1 MFRPSLKSI
10 WTLIILAVVS
20 YGLYL
25 WAEHSRQLVQ
35 QDDYELKIEASQ
47 LMARAVGI
55 LRDTRLQRGVRID
68 EINDPN
74 LTALIGPQHSLITTD
89 DGHLEDRI
97 TGLNPNMA
105 AVAIAMLKE
114 ANLEAGDAVAV
125 AVTGSNPGVN
135 IAFYAA
141 MSVMQLQPVII
152 SSVGSASWG
161 ATNSNFTWLD
171 MERFLYEREVFPFR
185 SVAASI
191 GGGNDNGMR
200 LSQKGR
206 ELLEDNINDNEVV
219 LIEEMTLRASIDRWM
234 EQYDDNE
241 PQRGYHTFINIG
253 EGVASLGHPENGNLI
268 PNGYNPRIPA
278 KNYPA
283 RGVMHRFSDSGK
295 SSLNVYNISAL
306 ADRYD
311 LPRAPVPTPPVGEG
325 SIFSTMRYNLTI
337 AWIAIGIVMVV
348 LVILVRLDADLFRMK
363 EKGVDPDTLM

>member
-25 WAEHSRQLVQ
+25 WAEHSRKLVRQ
-35 QDDYELKIEASQ
+35 ADYEAKIEASQ
-47 LMARAVGI
+47 LMTRAIGI
-55 LRDTRLQRGVRID
+55 LRDIRLQRGVRID

-97 TGLNPNMA
+97 TGLNPNVA
-105 AVAIAMLKE
+105 AMVVALLKE
-114 ANLEAGDAVAV
+114 AGLEAGDAVAV
-125 AVTGSNPGVN
+125 TVTGSNPGVN

-141 MSVMQLQPVII
+141 LSVLQLEPVII

-161 ATNSNFTWLD
+161 ATNPNFTWLD
-171 MERFLYEREVFPFR
+171 MENVLFDRGVFPFR
-185 SVAASI
+185 SMAASL

-206 ELLEDNINDNEVV
+206 KSLKDNINDNGVT
-219 LIEEMTLRASIDRWM
+219 LIEESTLRASIHTWM
-234 EQYDDNE
+234 GLYSEQE
-241 PQRGYHTFINIG
+241 PPVGYSTFINIG
-253 EGVASLGHPENGNLI
+253 EGIASLGHPQNGDLI
-268 PNGYNPRIPA
+268 PDGYNPRIPA

-283 RGVMHRFSDSGK
+283 RGVMHRFSEMGNSII
-295 SSLNVYNISAL
+295 NICNISTL
-306 ADRYD
+306 ADRYY

-325 SIFSTMRYNLTI
+325 NIFATVRYNLTVT
-337 AWIAIGIVMVV
+337 WIAVVILAVV
-348 LVILVRLDADLFRMK
+348 LVVLVRLDADLFRMK

>member
-25 WAEHSRQLVQ
+25 WAEHSRKLVRQ
-35 QDDYELKIEASQ
+35 ADYEVKIEASH
-47 LMARAVGI
+47 LMARAIGI

-97 TGLNPNMA
+97 TGLNPNIA
-105 AVAIAMLKE
+105 AMMVSLMKE
-114 ANLEAGDAVAV
+114 AGLEAGDAVAV

-135 IAFYAA
+135 IACYAA
-141 MSVMQLQPVII
+141 MNVLDLKPAVI
-152 SSVGSASWG
+152 SSVGSVSWG
-161 ATNSNFTWLD
+161 ATNTNFTWMD
-171 MERFLYEREVFPFR
+171 MESILYERGVFPFR
-185 SVAASI
+185 SVAASL

-200 LSQKGR
+200 LSQRGR
-206 ELLEDNINDNEVV
+206 EILQDNINDNGVT
-219 LIEEMTLRASIDRWM
+219 LIEEATLRESIHTWM
-234 EQYDDNE
+234 GLYGTYE
-241 PQRGYHTFINIG
+241 PPGGYRTFINIG
-253 EGVASLGHPENGNLI
+253 EGVASLGHPQNGNLI
-268 PNGYNPRIPA
+268 PDGYNPRIPA

-283 RGVMHRFSDSGK
+283 RGVMHRFSEMGHSVI
-295 SSLNVYNISAL
+295 NIYNISAL
-306 ADRYD
+306 ADRYY

-325 SIFSTMRYNLTI
+325 NIFATIRYNLTVT
-337 AWIAIGIVMVV
+337 WIAVVILAVV
-348 LVILVRLDADLFRMK
+348 LVVLVRLDADLFRMK